1 MKTITKA
8 AFGALALAALGA
20 GASSPANAAASFGF
34 SFGPEPYYRGA
45 YYATDVSGRIDSGPL
60 IVTGRVLPIDTAI
73 MADRIPGPA
82 PITGTVPITVTGIF
96 VTGTGAAED

>member
-60 IVTGRVLPIDTAI
+60 IVTGPVLPIDTAI
-73 MADRIPGPA
+73 MADRIPGA
-82 PITGTVPITVTGIF
+82 PITVTVPITVTGIF